1 MTDPKT
7 TPDTEPKP
15 EDKDAM
21 LEGGQADYGSAGQ
34 QAVEGVNGVK
44 GEEKEDGK

>member
-7 TPDTEPKP
+7 TPEQP

-34 QAVEGVNGVK
+34 QALEGVNGVSAED
-44 GEEKEDGK
+44 EEAEEE